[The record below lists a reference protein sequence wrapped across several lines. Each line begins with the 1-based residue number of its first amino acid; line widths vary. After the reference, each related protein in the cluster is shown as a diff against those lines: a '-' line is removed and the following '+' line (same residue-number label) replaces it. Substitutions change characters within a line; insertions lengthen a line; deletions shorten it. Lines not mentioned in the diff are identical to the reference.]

1 MCSAKKHPPARRIG
15 IERREAPTMLDK
27 VHDAAVVGTAGK
39 DPIFTTWDDTTTA
52 LWGRQPV
59 CIEHRLHQSPLFSRA
74 AIASL
79 IENYPREH
87 YNIFSMSAQ
96 KENKFYWRQGDF
108 NGHSGEEVLN
118 TIANGRL
125 WLNLRKANV
134 VDRRYGELLDEILA
148 ELAERIPGFASRRH
162 ECGILVSSP
171 NAQVYY
177 HVDLG
182 GQLLFQI
189 MGRKR
194 LYFFAPDEPFISGE
208 DLERTSISSAGVDI
222 TYRAWFEDYARVY
235 EDFVPGQMV
244 GWPLFAPHRVE
255 NYDCLNVSMTMEFTT
270 DTMMR
275 AQIVNLANGALRAKF
290 GWTPRSRA
298 IKGPA
303 FWTKAALW
311 GTLRK
316 SSWLKKT
323 RSGHT
328 KIEFRID
335 RTAPG
340 GVSDVTP

>member
-1 MCSAKKHPPARRIG
+1 
-15 IERREAPTMLDK
+15 MLDK
-27 VHDAAVVGTAGK
+27 VHDAPAFDTTIK
-39 DPIFTTWDDTTTA
+39 QSIFTDWDERTSA

-59 CIEHRLHQSPLFSRA
+59 CIGHRLHESPLFSRA
-74 AIASL
+74 ALAAL
-79 IENYPREH
+79 IESYPREH

-96 KENKFYWRQGDF
+96 SEKNKFYWRQGDF

-125 WLNLRKANV
+125 WLNMRKANV
-134 VDRRYGELLDEILA
+134 VDRRYGELLDAILA
-148 ELAERIPGFASRRH
+148 EIAEHIPGFASQRH

-171 NAQVYY
+171 KAQVYY

-194 LYFFAPDEPFISGE
+194 LYFYAPDKPFITSE

-222 TYRAWFEDYARVY
+222 PYREWFDDYARVY
-235 EDFVPGQMV
+235 EDFVPGQMMH
-244 GWPLFAPHRVE
+244 WPLFAPHRVE

-270 DTMMR
+270 PAMMR
-275 AQIVNLANGALRAKF
+275 TQIVNLANGALRAKF

-298 IKGPA
+298 IAGPA

-316 SSWLKKT
+316 SSWLKKA
-323 RSGHT
+323 RAGHT
-328 KIEFRID
+328 KIDFRID

-340 GVSDVTP
+340 GIADATS